1 MPSNTGRSSQV
12 ARRQTLVN
20 LQPVIPFSIG
30 ADWNL
35 ISRTVLP
42 VTRQDDVAPGFGAQS
57 GFGPRVQSFFFSPK
71 APTEAGLIW
80 GVGPAFLIPT
90 GADGIGAG
98 QGGAGVTGVAL
109 RQPGPLPELPVRME
123 RDPIRLRGFPST
135 SPGRQGIPDDP
146 WRARRS
152 GRWACRG
159 APEPP
164 AVDRLGP
171 PA

>member
-20 LQPVIPFSIG
+20 LQPVSPFSIG

-42 VTRQDDVAPGFGAQS
+42 VIRQDDVAPGFGAQS

-98 QGGAGVTGVAL
+98 QGAPA
-109 RQPGPLPELPVRME
+109 
-123 RDPIRLRGFPST
+123 
-135 SPGRQGIPDDP
+135 SPASPCASP
-146 WRARRS
+146 AP
-152 GRWACRG
+152 CRNC
-159 APEPP
+159 P
-164 AVDRLGP
+164 
-171 PA
+171 